1 MTTQSTPNRWRKM
14 KTLLAIVVAIIGAPI
29 VIIALFASLSG
40 GRR

>member
-1 MTTQSTPNRWRKM
+1 MTTQTTPPRWRKCRA
-14 KTLLAIVVAIIGAPI
+14 TLAIIVAIIGAPI